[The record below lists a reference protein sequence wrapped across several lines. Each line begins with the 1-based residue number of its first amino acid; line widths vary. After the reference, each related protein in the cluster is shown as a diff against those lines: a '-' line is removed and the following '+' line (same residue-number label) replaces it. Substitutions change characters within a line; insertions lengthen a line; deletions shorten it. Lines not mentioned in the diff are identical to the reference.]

1 MEVAFN
7 MKFNREKLWILILL
21 FWPVFI
27 FAQESDSIARLPDLI
42 EEGINNN
49 PDLLASYHNWQ
60 ADQAKVPQA
69 GALPDPQLSFN
80 LLNMPMNTFDFNQEP
95 MTGKQIALM
104 QMFPF
109 PGKQGLR
116 ADIAQSGA
124 EVSRA
129 KNQELK
135 NQLVK
140 NIKQTY
146 YDLFFIDQS
155 LETVQKNSGVLQDFI
170 NIAESKYT
178 VGKGLQQDVL
188 KAQVELSKLE
198 EKAVSL
204 QQKRRATTA
213 RLNTL
218 LNRPAGTPL
227 GKTIAPEPDSLK
239 MDLVKLEELAEKN
252 RPLLQAWNSML
263 QQSRQKV
270 SLAKKEYLPD
280 FKLGV
285 AYTQRD
291 KLENGAGGMD
301 FLSGLFTVDIPLY
314 FWRKQDKKVEE
325 TRYNQEMV
333 QESYQNV
340 QNQVYSNLDETSSD
354 VDKNFRLL
362 NLYKTGIIPQATQS
376 LNSAI
381 AGYQTDKVDFLT
393 LLNNQMTLFNFELD
407 YYRFLSD
414 YSKGMADLEAATG
427 IKLTQE

>member
-1 MEVAFN
+1 
-7 MKFNREKLWILILL
+7 MKLNQKHLWILLL
-21 FWPVFI
+21 LLWPVFI
-27 FAQESDSIARLPDLI
+27 LAQESDSIVGLPDLI

-60 ADQAKVPQA
+60 ADLAKVPQA

-80 LLNMPMNTFDFNQEP
+80 LLNMPVNTFDFNQEP

-116 ADIAQSGA
+116 EDIAQSNA
-124 EVSRA
+124 DVSKA

-155 LETVQKNSGVLQDFI
+155 IATVQKNTGVLQDFI
-170 NIAESKYT
+170 HIAESRYT

-198 EKAVSL
+198 EKVINL
-204 QQKRRATTA
+204 QQKRQAITA
-213 RLNTL
+213 RLNAL

-227 GKTIAPEPDSLK
+227 GKTVAPKLDSLN
-239 MDLVKLEELAEKN
+239 MDLPQLEELADKN
-252 RPLLQAWNSML
+252 RPLIQAWASIL
-263 QQSRQKV
+263 SQHKKKV
-270 SLAKKEYLPD
+270 SLAKKDYLPD
-280 FKLGV
+280 FKLAV

-291 KLENGAGGMD
+291 QLENGMGGVD
-301 FLSGLFTVDIPLY
+301 FLSALVTVDFPLY
-314 FWRKQDKKVEE
+314 FWRKQNKRVEE

-333 QESYQNV
+333 QENYRSV
-340 QNQVYSNLDETSSD
+340 QNQVYSDLDKTLSEL
-354 VDKNFRLL
+354 DKNYRLL
-362 NLYKTGIIPQATQS
+362 DLYKTGIIPQATQS

-393 LLNNQMTLFNFELD
+393 LLNNQITLFNFELD
-407 YYRFLSD
+407 YYRILKD
-414 YSKGMADLEAATG
+414 YVKGIAELEAETG
-427 IKLTQE
+427 TNLIRT

>member
-1 MEVAFN
+1 
-7 MKFNREKLWILILL
+7 MKLNQKHLWILLL
-21 FWPVFI
+21 LLWPVSI
-27 FAQESDSIARLPDLI
+27 LAQESDSIVGLPDLI

-60 ADQAKVPQA
+60 ADLAKVPQA

-80 LLNMPMNTFDFNQEP
+80 LLNMPVNTFDFNQEP

-116 ADIAQSGA
+116 EDIAQSNA
-124 EVSRA
+124 DVSKA

-155 LETVQKNSGVLQDFI
+155 IVTVQKNTGVLQDFI
-170 NIAESKYT
+170 HIAESKYT

-198 EKAVSL
+198 EKAINL
-204 QQKRRATTA
+204 QQKRQAITA
-213 RLNTL
+213 RLNAL

-227 GKTIAPEPDSLK
+227 GKTVAPKLDSLN
-239 MDLVKLEELAEKN
+239 MDLPQLEELADKN
-252 RPLLQAWNSML
+252 RPLIQAWASILSQNKK
-263 QQSRQKV
+263 KV
-270 SLAKKEYLPD
+270 SLAKKDYLPD
-280 FKLGV
+280 FKLAV

-291 KLENGAGGMD
+291 QLENGMGGVD
-301 FLSGLFTVDIPLY
+301 FLSALVTVDFPLY
-314 FWRKQDKKVEE
+314 FWRKQNKRVEE

-333 QESYQNV
+333 QENYRSV
-340 QNQVYSNLDETSSD
+340 QNQIYSDLDKTLSEL
-354 VDKNFRLL
+354 DKNYRLL
-362 NLYKTGIIPQATQS
+362 DLYKTGIIPQATQS

-393 LLNNQMTLFNFELD
+393 LLNNQLTLFNFELD
-407 YYRFLSD
+407 YNRFLSD
-414 YSKGMADLEAATG
+414 YSKGIAELEAATG
-427 IKLTQE
+427 VRITQE